1 MIFNRKKKVVHTYQE
16 DNPDYKLQIS
26 LESLTWNHAESPV
39 KDKAWELCKKSNI
52 NNLFLENAI
61 EKLNHRFKLGEFV
74 YTVYPRR
81 IEREGKSIKCKT
93 KHNPLYRIGKPYKMI
108 VDLAKQ
114 KQRIIKIE

>member
-1 MIFNRKKKVVHTYQE
+1 MLFNRKKKVSTYQE

-26 LESLTWNHAESPV
+26 LESLTWQHAENPI
-39 KDKAWELCKKSNI
+39 KQKAWEWLKKSSI

-61 EKLNHRFKLGEFV
+61 EKLNHRFKLGKYV

-81 IEREGKSIKCKT
+81 IERESKSIKCRT
-93 KHNPLYRIGKPYKMI
+93 KHNPLYRISKPYKMI

-114 KQRIIKIE
+114 KQRIIKID